1 MYKKVL
7 SVLAKKECAQDNFL
21 SEPDFMETQRTEMA
35 ELVMHRPVRNKE
47 KVDQAI
53 DNLSDCVETQFAQN
67 Y

>member
-21 SEPDFMETQRTEMA
+21 SEPDFMETQSTEMA

-47 KVDQAI
+47 KIQ
-53 DNLSDCVETQFAQN
+53 LPVEAVLLLVIFEPLM